1 MTIDTLIKEL
11 QKFPQDLPVCLLVPS
26 ESGKVAI
33 EIAQV
38 FDSTYLPADSLVGR
52 GDFVVLRAI

>member
-1 MTIDTLIKEL
+1 MTIETLIKEL

-38 FDSTYLPADSLVGR
+38 FDSTFLPTDSLVGR
-52 GDFVVLRAI
+52 GDFVVLRAV

>member
-11 QKFPQDLPVCLLVPS
+11 QKFPQDLPICLLVPS

-38 FDSTYLPADSLVGR
+38 FDSTYLPVDALVGI

>member
-1 MTIDTLIKEL
+1 MTIETLIKEL
-11 QKFPQDLPVCLLVPS
+11 QKFPRDLPVCLLVPS

-38 FDSTYLPADSLVGR
+38 FDSTYLPTDSLVGR
-52 GDFVVLRAI
+52 GDFVVLRAV